1 MTKKYFPVIAY
12 LVAVMMLTSGCNYE
26 PPYQRGYN
34 EGYAAGIEAA
44 GGDPAEIVK
53 DQPPASEEASNTGK
67 SHIASIVSS
76 KKDETGDKAE
86 AGDSGD
92 NEAVETHEASASD
105 AGEDQV
111 EEQGE
116 GGEEDAVEAEEEGGQ
131 EEGSQEE
138 GSSEVLGEGQSPS
151 GGIPSGR
158 IIAAEAVNEAL
169 YSNPEVIDGLR
180 QIYPDEM
187 IFGEFVGDSET
198 NLLHRVG
205 SDHFNQ
211 LGYNTI
217 VVFDGSMSLQDI
229 LNEGFFTKC
238 DCIE

>member
-1 MTKKYFPVIAY
+1 MTKKGSLTIAY
-12 LVAVMMLTSGCNYE
+12 LVAVTMLLSGCDYE

-34 EGYAAGIEAA
+34 EGYAAGMQAA
-44 GGDPAEIVK
+44 EGDPAAAAEET
-53 DQPPASEEASNTGK
+53 PAASEETPAAEK
-67 SHIASIVSS
+67 SPLSS
-76 KKDETGDKAE
+76 FMTSRHDEPKDSSEDSADEGDGEETEDP
-86 AGDSGD
+86 
-92 NEAVETHEASASD
+92 
-105 AGEDQV
+105 GEDT
-111 EEQGE
+111 GE
-116 GGEEDAVEAEEEGGQ
+116 DTGEYQEDTGEAA
-131 EEGSQEE
+131 SEE
-138 GSSEVLGEGQSPS
+138 GSSEVLGEGQSPQS
-151 GGIPSGR
+151 GGIPEGR

-169 YSNPEVIDGLR
+169 FTNPEVIDGLR